1 MGTVYSITPP
11 ATSGGK
17 WTEAVIH
24 NFGSDANG
32 PSSAVTLTGTGALYG
47 TAGFGTT
54 TANLGGIIYK
64 LTPPTVSGGSWTETI
79 IESFSGGE
87 TTTPSSPQGALLL
100 SKGTL
105 YGTSEFGGAFGWGTV
120 FKLF

>member
-1 MGTVYSITPP
+1 VGTVYSLTPP

-24 NFGSDANG
+24 NFTTDGQF
-32 PSSAVTLTGTGALYG
+32 PTSAITLTGTGAVYG
-47 TAGFGTT
+47 TTGFGGT
-54 TANLGGIIYK
+54 NGSGVVYK
-64 LTPPTVSGGSWTETI
+64 LLPPAVSGGSWTETI
-79 IESFSGGE
+79 VVAFSGGGPG
-87 TTTPSSPQGALLL
+87 PSSAQGSLLL